1 MQEKK
6 KTKTTQT
13 KANQTTKKQIL
24 HTTVSGLLY

>member
-6 KTKTTQT
+6 KPKTTQT
-13 KANQTTKKQIL
+13 KANQAPKKQIP